1 MNRATICVVLL
12 SAFYLI
18 GCSSSARFTN
28 NRGESGTSAGTV
40 SKPGSFSLASSKAL
54 LTVEGIA
61 SYYSYDFD
69 KKKTASGEI
78 FNKDGL
84 TAAHR
89 EFPFGTVLLVTN
101 LSNGKDVT
109 VTVNDRGP
117 VDKSRIID
125 LSEGAARQ
133 IGMIQDGTI
142 RVRIEV
148 LKWGQSSK

>member
-18 GCSSSARFTN
+18 GCSSSARFTST
-28 NRGESGTSAGTV
+28 RGESGTSTGTV
-40 SKPGSFSLASSKAL
+40 SKPTTISPASSKAL

-133 IGMIQDGTI
+133 IGMIQDGTT